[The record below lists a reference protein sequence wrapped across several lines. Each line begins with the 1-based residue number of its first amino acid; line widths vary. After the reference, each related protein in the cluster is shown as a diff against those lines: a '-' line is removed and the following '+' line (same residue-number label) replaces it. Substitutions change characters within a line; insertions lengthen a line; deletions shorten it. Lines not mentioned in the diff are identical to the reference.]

1 MTMTRCL
8 KKISHPYIS
17 ENGDVICHLEEG
29 IFYGFEYLEGDYI
42 TGDTSYRT
50 YTISKADRLEIQTE
64 ISEDFIK
71 DVELGASAVIRPIA
85 ARDRTYNGTVTYIA
99 DMANT
104 VGGDSVVMI
113 YVSIDDNDGFLKPNY
128 SVDIEIQEIVD
139 ESSESNDSTVEDINE
154 AEERVVE

>member
-1 MTMTRCL
+1 M
-8 KKISHPYIS
+8 
-17 ENGDVICHLEEG
+17 
-29 IFYGFEYLEGDYI
+29 
-42 TGDTSYRT
+42 
-50 YTISKADRLEIQTE
+50 
-64 ISEDFIK
+64 
-71 DVELGASAVIRPIA
+71 
-85 ARDRTYNGTVTYIA
+85 TYIA